1 MRKPLAFRIPI
12 ARILLGMLAGI
23 ALGAL
28 ISEATYFFLR
38 SGQDRS
44 PQTFELDIPPGTA
57 HKVESGA
64 AEPSLPASMTF
75 VVGDVLLVRNR
86 DEVNHQLGPLFIP
99 AGSSATLRLDTPQT
113 YSAACT
119 FQPTRSFGIEVQE
132 ALTFQTR
139 MLGIL
144 QAGIPLGF
152 LFILYGV
159 FAVPPAKPKES

>member
-1 MRKPLAFRIPI
+1 MSRPLPFRNVVV
-12 ARILLGMLAGI
+12 RILLGMLAGI

-38 SGQDRS
+38 DGQDRK

-57 HKVESGA
+57 RRVAAGE

-99 AGSSATLRLDTPQT
+99 AGSSATLRLETPQT
-113 YSAACT
+113 FSAACT

-132 ALTFQTR
+132 ALTIETR
-139 MLGIL
+139 ALGIL

-159 FAVPPAKPKES
+159 FAIPLAKPRVS